1 LPGTK
6 KTSSSAQKAA
16 RVAER
21 KRFYNRAVRSSVK
34 TSIIKAEKLISS
46 KEAEPA
52 KEAVSAA
59 IETLDKAANKGVIHS
74 NKAARHKSR
83 LTKKLNRVLSSS
95 Q

>member
-1 LPGTK
+1 MPGAK
-6 KTSSSAQKAA
+6 KSLSAQKAA

-21 KRFYNRAVRSSVK
+21 KRLRNRAIRSSVK

-46 KEAEPA
+46 KEVEPA
-52 KEAVSAA
+52 KEAVTAA

-83 LTKKLNRVLSSS
+83 LMKKLNRVLTS
-95 Q
+95 